1 MNPNTLVHRI
11 WHQLGF
17 WFFGL
22 LYLFGNSFRTFGKS
36 RVPRSGPL
44 LIIANHESFW
54 DPPIVGITLGRRV
67 TYMARKTLFEN
78 KIGSYLMRMQGAFPV
93 DQDGTGL
100 DGIRTA
106 MQLLEKGEGVIVFP
120 EGTRTPDG
128 TMKEFMAGIVLLIR
142 RAKVPVL
149 PVGIAGAYDAWPIH
163 AKRPKWSPLLM
174 PATPATFCGYIGEVI
189 PAEKLLAM
197 KPPQMLAYLYDEVAK
212 VRAEA
217 YKHKR
222 K

>member
-1 MNPNTLVHRI
+1 MNPSSLQHRF
-11 WHQLGF
+11 WHRLGF
-17 WFFGL
+17 WAFGL
-22 LYLFGNSFRTFGKS
+22 LFTFGNSFRVFGRC
-36 RVPRSGPL
+36 RVPKTGPF

-67 TYMARKTLFEN
+67 TYMARKTLFIN
-78 KIGSYLMRMQGAFPV
+78 KIGSYLIRMQGAFPV
-93 DQDGTGL
+93 DQDGTGM

-106 MQLLEKGEGVIVFP
+106 LQMFEKGEGVIVFP

-149 PVGIAGAYDAWPIH
+149 PVGVAGAYDAWPIH
-163 AKRPKWSPLLM
+163 AGRPKWSPLLL
-174 PATPATFCGYIGEVI
+174 PANKATICCCIGEMI
-189 PAEKLLAM
+189 PTEKLLAM
-197 KPPQMLAYLYDEVAK
+197 KPADMLAFLTDEVAK

-217 YKHKR
+217 YARKR